1 MLKKGEHGGY
11 PLGEGGQEIRYF
23 VMGFSDDETIV
34 EEGYLTDIFDGFYVQ
49 DLLDDNKNVKTFR
62 SHREKSN
69 DIEECLEAAK
79 AYAAKLNRAWIAICD
94 LKAES
99 GNN

>member
-1 MLKKGEHGGY
+1 MKKGKHGGY

-23 VMGFSDDETIV
+23 VLGFKEDETIV
-34 EEGYLTDIFDGFYVQ
+34 EEGYLSDIFDGFYVQ
-49 DLLDDNKNVKTFR
+49 DLLDNDKNIKTFR
-62 SHREKSN
+62 PHREKPD

-79 AYAAKLNRAWIAICD
+79 AYAAKLNRAWIATCE
-94 LKAES
+94 LKSES